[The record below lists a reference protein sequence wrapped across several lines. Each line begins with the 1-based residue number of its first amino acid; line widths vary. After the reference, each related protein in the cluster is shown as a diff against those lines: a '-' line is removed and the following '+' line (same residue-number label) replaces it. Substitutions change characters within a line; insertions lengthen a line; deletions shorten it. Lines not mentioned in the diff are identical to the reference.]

1 MITSENTDNR
11 ATNLYKPSDIEG
23 KWQKIWEDDNLYNT
37 DEQASNKEKF
47 YALSMFPYPSGNLH
61 MGHVRNYVITDL
73 IARFQRFQGKEV
85 LHPMGWDAFGLPAE
99 NAAIERGINPDKW
112 TKQNIAHMK
121 SQLKLLGLSVD
132 WDREFATCDENY
144 YVWTQFLFLE
154 LHKAG
159 LVYQKES
166 EVNWDPIDNTVLA
179 NEQVDSEGKSWRSGA
194 IVEKKLLT
202 QWFLKITDYA
212 EELLQDLEKLNEWPE
227 RVKLM
232 QENWI
237 GKSIGAN
244 INFKINEGQI
254 FGMLG
259 PNGVGKSTIFNLI
272 TGLINPGNG
281 KIKIAGEDVT
291 KYPVYLRT
299 KKFKVG
305 YVPQYGGFFNDLTLH
320 DNLKAIS
327 EIVIDDKNYRTE
339 RVNYLI
345 SKFELDNLK
354 DIKGKFLSGGQKKK
368 LVIALSLLSEPKVL
382 LLDECFAALDVLT
395 IKMLQEIIVNLQNEN
410 RITICICDH
419 QARDLLACVD
429 VAMILSNGKIIAQ
442 DTPSNLV
449 KDINA
454 KNAYF
459 GDNFKFN

>member
-1 MITSENTDNR
+1 MAIIKKFRIKSFKTINSIIEFENISLSYGNR
-11 ATNLYKPSDIEG
+11 QIL
-23 KWQKIWEDDNLYNT
+23 
-37 DEQASNKEKF
+37 
-47 YALSMFPYPSGNLH
+47 
-61 MGHVRNYVITDL
+61 
-73 IARFQRFQGKEV
+73 
-85 LHPMGWDAFGLPAE
+85 E
-99 NAAIERGINPDKW
+99 NI
-112 TKQNIAHMK
+112 
-121 SQLKLLGLSVD
+121 S
-132 WDREFATCDENY
+132 
-144 YVWTQFLFLE
+144 
-154 LHKAG
+154 
-159 LVYQKES
+159 
-166 EVNWDPIDNTVLA
+166 
-179 NEQVDSEGKSWRSGA
+179 
-194 IVEKKLLT
+194 
-202 QWFLKITDYA
+202 
-212 EELLQDLEKLNEWPE
+212 
-227 RVKLM
+227 
-232 QENWI
+232 
-237 GKSIGAN
+237 
-244 INFKINEGQI
+244 FKINEGQI

-272 TGLINPGNG
+272 TGLVNPGSG

-291 KYPVYLRT
+291 RYPIYLRT

-305 YVPQYGGFFNDLTLH
+305 YVPQYGGFFNDLSLH

-327 EIVIDDKNYRTE
+327 EIVIDNKNYRIE

-354 DIKGKFLSGGQKKK
+354 EIKAKFLSGGQKKK

-410 RITICICDH
+410 KITICICDH

-429 VAMILSNGKIIAQ
+429 VAMILSNGKIVAQ

-449 KDINA
+449 KNINA

>member
-1 MITSENTDNR
+1 MAIIKKFRIKSFKNVNSIIEFENICLSYGNR
-11 ATNLYKPSDIEG
+11 QI
-23 KWQKIWEDDNLYNT
+23 
-37 DEQASNKEKF
+37 
-47 YALSMFPYPSGNLH
+47 
-61 MGHVRNYVITDL
+61 
-73 IARFQRFQGKEV
+73 
-85 LHPMGWDAFGLPAE
+85 
-99 NAAIERGINPDKW
+99 
-112 TKQNIAHMK
+112 
-121 SQLKLLGLSVD
+121 
-132 WDREFATCDENY
+132 
-144 YVWTQFLFLE
+144 LE
-154 LHKAG
+154 
-159 LVYQKES
+159 
-166 EVNWDPIDNTVLA
+166 
-179 NEQVDSEGKSWRSGA
+179 
-194 IVEKKLLT
+194 
-202 QWFLKITDYA
+202 
-212 EELLQDLEKLNEWPE
+212 
-227 RVKLM
+227 
-232 QENWI
+232 
-237 GKSIGAN
+237 N

-272 TGLINPGNG
+272 TGLINPGSG

-291 KYPVYLRT
+291 EFPIYLRT
-299 KKFKVG
+299 RKFKVG

-327 EIVIDDKNYRTE
+327 EIVIENKNYRTE

-354 DIKGKFLSGGQKKK
+354 DIKAKFLSGGQKKK
-368 LVIALSLLSEPKVL
+368 LVIALSLISEPKVL

-410 RITICICDH
+410 SITICICDH

-429 VAMILSNGKIIAQ
+429 VAMILNNGKVVAQ

-449 KDINA
+449 RNVNA